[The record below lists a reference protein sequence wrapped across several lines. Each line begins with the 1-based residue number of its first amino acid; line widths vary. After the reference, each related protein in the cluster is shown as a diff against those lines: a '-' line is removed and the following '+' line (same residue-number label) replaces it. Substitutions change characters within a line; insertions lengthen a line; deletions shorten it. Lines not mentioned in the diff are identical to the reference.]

1 MISRYNHQKINW
13 IDLESPTHEEIVTI
27 AEEFDLHPVV
37 SNELLNPSERAKVD
51 VYSNSI
57 YLILHFPV
65 RNNKTEHIE
74 EVEVDFILT
83 ENNLIT
89 THYELVDPLHEFA
102 KVFEAGSYLNNG
114 KNDSHAGFLFFFAIR
129 ELYKNALFI
138 LESLGHD
145 IREIEKHIFAGDEA
159 EMVANISKINR
170 ALIDIKQSMR
180 YHKETLKSFSQACTK
195 MYGPEFGYYLSAIEG
210 EYERI
215 EQLAE
220 ESRQMIR
227 DLRETNDSLLSAK
240 TTATIKRLTA
250 VNVVVLPIM
259 LIIFIF
265 GMNSIYLRLDDAFS
279 LATVFGIMIVVGLI
293 SFIYF
298 RAKKWL

>member
-1 MISRYNHQKINW
+1 M
-13 IDLESPTHEEIVTI
+13 ESPTHEEIVTI
-27 AEEFDLHPVV
+27 AEEFDLHPVI

-51 VYSNSI
+51 VYSNAI
-57 YLILHFPV
+57 YLILHFPI
-65 RNNKTEHIE
+65 RNKKTEHIE
-74 EVEVDFILT
+74 EVEVDFVLT

-129 ELYKNALFI
+129 ELYKNALFV

-145 IREIEKHIFAGDEA
+145 IRDIEKHIFTGNEA
-159 EMVANISKINR
+159 EMVEKISKVNR

-180 YHKETLKSFSQACTK
+180 YHKETLKSFSRACTQ
-195 MYGPEFGYYLSAIEG
+195 MFGQDFAYYLSAIEG

-215 EQLAE
+215 EQQAE
-220 ESRQMIR
+220 ENRQMIR

-250 VNVVVLPIM
+250 VNVVVLPVM
-259 LIIFIF
+259 LIVFIF
-265 GMNSIYLRLDDAFS
+265 GMNSIYLRLDEAWMVF
-279 LATVFGIMIVVGLI
+279 AVFGSMIVVGFF
-293 SFIYF
+293 SFLYF
-298 RAKKWL
+298 RSKKWL

>member
-13 IDLESPTHEEIVTI
+13 IDLESPTHEEVVTI
-27 AEEFDLHPVV
+27 AEEFGLHPVI
-37 SNELLNPSERAKVD
+37 SNELLSPSERAKVD
-51 VYSNSI
+51 VYSNAI

-65 RNNKTEHIE
+65 RNKKTERVE
-74 EVEVDFILT
+74 EVEVDFVLM
-83 ENNLIT
+83 ENNFIT

-114 KNDSHAGFLFFFAIR
+114 KNNAHAGFLFFFAIR
-129 ELYKNALFI
+129 ELYKHSLYI

-145 IREIEKHIFAGDEA
+145 IRDIEKHIFAGDEA

-170 ALIDIKQSMR
+170 AFIDIKQSMR
-180 YHKETLKSFSQACTK
+180 YHKETLKSLSQAAIK
-195 MYGPEFGYYLSAIEG
+195 MYGEDFAYYLSAIEG

-215 EQLAE
+215 DQLAE

-240 TTATIKRLTA
+240 STATIKRLTA

-259 LIIFIF
+259 LIVFIF
-265 GMNSIYLRLDDAFS
+265 GMNSIYLRLDDS
-279 LATVFGIMIVVGLI
+279 IELVMVFVCMIVVGLI
-293 SFIYF
+293 SFLYF
-298 RAKKWL
+298 RHKKWL

>member
-13 IDLESPTHEEIVTI
+13 IDLESPTHQEIITI
-27 AEEFDLHPVV
+27 ADEFDLHPVI
-37 SNELLNPSERAKVD
+37 SNELLNRSERAKVD
-51 VYSNSI
+51 VYSNAI
-57 YLILHFPV
+57 YLILHFPI
-65 RNNKTEHIE
+65 RNKKTERVE
-74 EVEVDFILT
+74 EVEVDFVLT

-114 KNDSHAGFLFFFAIR
+114 RNNSHAGFLFFFAIR
-129 ELYKNALFI
+129 ELYKNSLYI

-145 IREIEKHIFAGDEA
+145 IRDIEKHIFAGDEA

-180 YHKETLKSFSQACTK
+180 YHKETLKSFSQACIK
-195 MYGPEFGYYLSAIEG
+195 MYGEDFAYYLNAIEG

-259 LIIFIF
+259 LIVFIF
-265 GMNSIYLRLDDAFS
+265 GMNSIYLRLDDSLSLIMVFS
-279 LATVFGIMIVVGLI
+279 CMLVVGLI

-298 RAKKWL
+298 RHKKWL

>member
-1 MISRYNHQKINW
+1 MISRYNNQKINW

-37 SNELLNPSERAKVD
+37 SNELLTPSERAKVD
-51 VYSNSI
+51 VYSNAI
-57 YLILHFPV
+57 YLILHFPI
-65 RNNKTEHIE
+65 RNKTTEHIE
-74 EVEVDFILT
+74 EVEVDFVLT

-102 KVFEAGSYLNNG
+102 KLFETGSYLNNG
-114 KNDSHAGFLFFFAIR
+114 KNNSHAGFLFFFAIR

-159 EMVANISKINR
+159 EMVARISKVNR

-195 MYGPEFGYYLSAIEG
+195 MYGSEFAYYLSAIEG

-215 EQLAE
+215 EQMAE

-227 DLRETNDSLLSAK
+227 DLRETNDSLLSSK

-250 VNVVVLPIM
+250 VNVVLLPLM
-259 LIIFIF
+259 LITFIF
-265 GMNSIYLRLDDAFS
+265 GMNSKYLRLDDQTS
-279 LATVFGIMIVVGLI
+279 IVLVFGGMFLVGVLSIV
-293 SFIYF
+293 YF
-298 RAKKWL
+298 RSKKWL

>member
-37 SNELLNPSERAKVD
+37 SNELLAPSERAKVD

-57 YLILHFPV
+57 YLILHFPIH
-65 RNNKTEHIE
+65 NNKTEHIE

-83 ENNLIT
+83 QDNLIT
-89 THYELVDPLHEFA
+89 THYELVEPLHEFA
-102 KVFEAGSYLNNG
+102 KVFEVGSYLNSG
-114 KNDSHAGFLFFFAIR
+114 KNNSHAGFLFFFAMR
-129 ELYKNALFI
+129 ELYKNSLFI
-138 LESLGHD
+138 LESLGH
-145 IREIEKHIFAGDEA
+145 EIHEVEKKIFAGNEA

-180 YHKETLKSFSQACTK
+180 YHRETLKSFNQACIK
-195 MYGPEFGYYLSAIEG
+195 MYGDEFAYYLNAIAG

-220 ESRQMIR
+220 ENRQMIR

-240 TTATIKRLTA
+240 STATIRRLTA

-259 LIIFIF
+259 LIVFIF
-265 GMNSIYLRLDDAFS
+265 GMNSIYLRLDDALS
-279 LATVFGIMIVVGLI
+279 IILVFGSMIVVGLI

-298 RAKKWL
+298 RSKKWL

>member
-37 SNELLNPSERAKVD
+37 SSELLNPSERAKVD
-51 VYSNSI
+51 VYSNAI
-57 YLILHFPV
+57 FLVLHFPI
-65 RNNKTEHIE
+65 RNKKTERVE
-74 EVEVDFILT
+74 ETEVDFVLT

-102 KVFEAGSYLNNG
+102 KVFEVGSYLNNG
-114 KNDSHAGFLFFFAIR
+114 KNNTHAGFLFFFAVR
-129 ELYKNALFI
+129 ELYKNSLFL

-145 IREIEKHIFAGDEA
+145 IRDIEKQIFAGNEA
-159 EMVANISKINR
+159 EMVANISMINR

-180 YHKETLKSFSQACTK
+180 YHKETLKSFSQACIK
-195 MYGPEFGYYLSAIEG
+195 MYGEDFAYYLSAIEG

-265 GMNSIYLRLDDAFS
+265 GMNSVYLRLDDIKSVTA
-279 LATVFGIMIVVGLI
+279 VFGVMLVVGLI

-298 RAKKWL
+298 RSKKWL

>member
-13 IDLESPTHEEIVTI
+13 IDIESPTHEEIVTI

-37 SNELLNPSERAKVD
+37 SNELLTPSERAKVD
-51 VYSNSI
+51 VYSNAI
-57 YLILHFPV
+57 YLILHFPI
-65 RNNKTEHIE
+65 RNKKTEHIE

-102 KVFEAGSYLNNG
+102 KIFEAGSYLNIG

-129 ELYKNALFI
+129 ELYKNALFV

-145 IREIEKHIFAGDEA
+145 IRDIEKHIFSGNEA
-159 EMVANISKINR
+159 EMVEKISKVNR

-180 YHKETLKSFSQACTK
+180 YHKETLKSFSRACVQ
-195 MYGPEFGYYLSAIEG
+195 MFGPDFGYYLSAIEG

-220 ESRQMIR
+220 ENRQMIR

-250 VNVVVLPIM
+250 VNVVVLPVM
-259 LIIFIF
+259 LIVFIF
-265 GMNSIYLRLDDAFS
+265 GMNSIYLRLDETWMVIS
-279 LATVFGIMIVVGLI
+279 VFGSMVLVGLF
-293 SFIYF
+293 SFLYF
-298 RAKKWL
+298 RSKKWL

>member
-37 SNELLNPSERAKVD
+37 SSELLNPSERAKVD
-51 VYSNSI
+51 VYSNAI
-57 YLILHFPV
+57 YLILHFPI
-65 RNNKTEHIE
+65 RNKKTEHIE
-74 EVEVDFILT
+74 EVEVDFVLT

-114 KNDSHAGFLFFFAIR
+114 KNNTHAGFLFFFAIR
-129 ELYKNALFI
+129 ELYKNALFV

-145 IREIEKHIFAGDEA
+145 IRDIEKHIFSGGEA
-159 EMVANISKINR
+159 EMVEKISKVNR

-180 YHKETLKSFSQACTK
+180 YHKETLKSFSKACTQ
-195 MYGPEFGYYLSAIEG
+195 MYGAEFGYYLSAIEG

-215 EQLAE
+215 EQISE
-220 ESRQMIR
+220 ENRQMIR

-250 VNVVVLPIM
+250 VNVVMLPLM
-259 LIIFIF
+259 LICFIF
-265 GMNSIYLRLDDAFS
+265 SMNSTYLRLDDARMVMLVFTGMILVGVAS
-279 LATVFGIMIVVGLI
+279 LV
-293 SFIYF
+293 YF
-298 RAKKWL
+298 RTKKWL